1 MEVLATLPSDVRSV
15 GEARRFTDT
24 ALNEWGCDQIA
35 DTAVLLVSELASNA
49 ILHARSDIRIFLSR
63 ELDQLKVKVCDRSPV
78 IPRPRRFGVESAT
91 GRGLALVEQ
100 LSVDWGVQ
108 REAGGKCVWFTL
120 SVDGVE
126 PSFEFDLDAVE
137 PL

>member
-1 MEVLATLPSDVRSV
+1 VEVLTTLPSDVRSV
-15 GEARRFTDT
+15 GEARRFIDT
-24 ALNEWGCDQIA
+24 ALNEWGCDRVV

-49 ILHARSDIRIFLSR
+49 VLHARSDIRILLRR
-63 ELDQLKVKVCDRSPV
+63 EHDQVKVKVCDRSPV

-100 LSVDWGVQ
+100 LSADWGVQ

-120 SVDGVE
+120 SVDGAE